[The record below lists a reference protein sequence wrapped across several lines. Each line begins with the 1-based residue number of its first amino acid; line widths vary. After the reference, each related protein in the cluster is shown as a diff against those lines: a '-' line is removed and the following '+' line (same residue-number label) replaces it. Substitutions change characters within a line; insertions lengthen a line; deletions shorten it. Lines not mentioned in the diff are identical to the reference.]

1 MKSPKISN
9 VLSRGAIELGIFSF
23 VINLLLLA
31 QPIYMLQVY
40 DRVLPSSSL
49 NTLLFLTGIVF
60 AALVVLGLLDVFRQ
74 MYATRLGAKF
84 EASIGTAAFLATT
97 NGPRAELGDTQ
108 PLRDL
113 GSVRNFI
120 SSRVLQSL
128 FDLPFV
134 PLFLLMLLFI
144 HPYVFT
150 LTIAGVIIVAL
161 VAYFNQRSVAASG
174 KQAAEASMKSMA
186 AAQAFAQSAETIR
199 SMGMM
204 RNVIGMWG
212 KAEAQTLNSLD
223 ENLGSNAW
231 YGGLSRTV
239 RQFLQ
244 IAIMGLGA
252 WLVLEGKM
260 TAGMIFATSMI
271 SGRALQPID
280 QLIGGW
286 RVIFDAKLA
295 WDRLKESIKISEQV
309 LSPKTELPA
318 PNGQIEAEN
327 LIYYAPSRKTGEPLI
342 KRVNFTIPAGSSV
355 GLIGPS
361 GAGKSTLA
369 RLLCGAIEPTQ
380 GNVRID
386 KADIRQWDRD
396 KLGKHIGYLA
406 QSADMLPGTIAQN
419 ISRFMPD
426 AKSEDIVAAA
436 QKAHVHDMI
445 LGFPG
450 GYEAILGP
458 TGMTLS
464 GGQRQRIGL
473 ARAFFGSPKLLIL
486 DEPNSNLDAD
496 GDIAL
501 ERAIVQAKAEGI
513 TVVMVTQRKTS
524 ADKLDNLMIV
534 RNGSIEDYGP
544 REKVME
550 NQNAKMREMMQRQQ
564 AAAQQNQQQA
574 AKPQGQVLTIPKFA
588 AEKIQ

>member
-1 MKSPKISN
+1 MN
-9 VLSRGAIELGIFSF
+9 TVLYRAAIELGIFSF
-23 VINLLLLA
+23 VINILLLA
-31 QPIYMLQVY
+31 QPVYMLQVY
-40 DRVLPSSSL
+40 DRVLTSSSL
-49 NTLLFLTGIVF
+49 DTLIFLTVIIAV
-60 AALVVLGLLDVFRQ
+60 ALLVLGLLDVFRQ
-74 MYATRLGAKF
+74 MYATRVSAKF
-84 EASIGTAAFLATT
+84 EAAVGTSAFLATT

-113 GSVRNFI
+113 GTVRNFI

-128 FDLPFV
+128 FDVPFV
-134 PLFLLMLLFI
+134 PFYLLLLLFI
-144 HPYVFT
+144 HPYVFV
-150 LTIAGVIIVAL
+150 LTVAGVVIVTL
-161 VAYFNQRSVAASG
+161 IAYFNQRAVTDSG
-174 KQAAEASMKSMA
+174 KQAAEHSMKSMA
-186 AAQAFAQSAETIR
+186 SAQAFAQSAETIR

-204 RNVIGMWG
+204 HNVIGIWG
-212 KAEAQTLNSLD
+212 KSEAQTLTSLD
-223 ENLGSNAW
+223 DNLGSNAW
-231 YGGLSRTV
+231 YGGISKAV

-244 IAIMGLGA
+244 VAIMGLGA
-252 WLVLEGKM
+252 WLVLEGRM
-260 TAGMIFATSMI
+260 TAGMIFATTMI
-271 SGRALQPID
+271 AGRALQPID

-295 WDRLKESIKISEQV
+295 WERLKESVKLSEQV
-309 LSPKTELPA
+309 LSPKTDLPA
-318 PNGQIEAEN
+318 PAGQIEAEN
-327 LIYYAPSRKTGEPLI
+327 LIYYAPGRKTGEPLI
-342 KRVNFTIPAGSSV
+342 KRVNFVIPAGSSV

-396 KLGKHIGYLA
+396 KLGKHIGYLS
-406 QSADMLPGTIAQN
+406 QNADMLPGTIAQN

-426 AKSEDIVAAA
+426 PKSEDIVMAA
-436 QKAHVHDMI
+436 QKAHVHEMI

-458 TGMTLS
+458 SGITLS

-473 ARAFFGSPKLLIL
+473 ARAFFGAPKMLIL

-501 ERAIVQAKAEGI
+501 ERAVLQAKADGI

-534 RNGSIEDYGP
+534 RNGAVEEYGP
-544 REKVME
+544 RDKVME
-550 NQNAKMREMMQRQQ
+550 SQNAKMREAMQRQQ
-564 AAAQQNQQQA
+564 AAAQQAQQPA

>member
-1 MKSPKISN
+1 MN
-9 VLSRGAIELGIFSF
+9 AVLYRGAIELGIFSF

-49 NTLLFLTGIVF
+49 NTLLFLTVIIFV
-60 AALVVLGLLDVFRQ
+60 ALMVLGLLDVFRQ

-84 EASIGTAAFLATT
+84 EASLGTSAFLATT

-144 HPYVFT
+144 HPYVFI
-150 LTIAGVIIVAL
+150 LTIAGVVVVAL
-161 VAYFNQRSVAASG
+161 IAYFNQRSVAASG
-174 KQAAEASMKSMA
+174 KQAAETSMRSMA

-204 RNVIGMWG
+204 RNVIGLWG
-212 KAEAQTLNSLD
+212 KAEAQTLSALD

-309 LSPKTELPA
+309 LAPKTDLPA

-327 LIYYAPSRKTGEPLI
+327 LIYYAPSRKAGEPLI
-342 KRVNFTIPAGSSV
+342 KRVNFVIPAGSSV

-473 ARAFFGSPKLLIL
+473 SRAFFGSPKLLIL

-496 GDIAL
+496 GDVAL
-501 ERAIVQAKAEGI
+501 ERAVLQAKAEGI

-534 RNGSIEDYGP
+534 RNGAVEDYGP

-564 AAAQQNQQQA
+564 AAAQQNQQHA

-588 AEKIQ
+588 AEKLQ

>member
-1 MKSPKISN
+1 MKSLNMKAMAF
-9 VLSRGAIELGIFSF
+9 RGALELGIFSF

-49 NTLLFLTGIVF
+49 NTLLFLTIIIA

-74 MYATRLGAKF
+74 IYSTRLSAKF
-84 EASIGTAAFLATT
+84 EAAYGTTAFLATT

-113 GSVRNFI
+113 ATVRNFI
-120 SSRVLQSL
+120 ASRVLQGL

-150 LTIAGVIIVAL
+150 LTVASVILVAL
-161 VAYFNQRSVAASG
+161 IAYMNQRSVAASG

-199 SMGMM
+199 SMGMT

-212 KAEAQTLNSLD
+212 KAEAQTLNALD

-231 YGGLSRTV
+231 YGGVSRTV

-280 QLIGGW
+280 QLVGGW

-295 WDRLKESIKISEQV
+295 WSRLKEAIKVSEQV
-309 LSPKTELPA
+309 LTQKTDLPA

-327 LIYYAPSRKTGEPLI
+327 LIYYAPSRKAGEPLI
-342 KRVNFTIPAGSSV
+342 KRVNFKIPAGTSV

-396 KLGKHIGYLA
+396 RLGKYVGYLA

-419 ISRFMPD
+419 IARFMPD
-426 AKSEDIVAAA
+426 ANSEDIVLAAK
-436 QKAHVHDMI
+436 KAHVHDMI

-450 GYEAILGP
+450 GYEALLGP

-473 ARAFFGSPKLLIL
+473 ARAFYGTPKILIL

-496 GDIAL
+496 GDLAL
-501 ERAIVQAKAEGI
+501 ERAILQAKNDGI

-524 ADKLDNLMIV
+524 ADRLDNLMIV
-534 RNGSIEDYGP
+534 RGGVIEEYGP
-544 REKVME
+544 REKVLE
-550 NQNAKMREMMQRQQ
+550 SQNAKMRESMQRQQ
-564 AAAQQNQQQA
+564 AAAQQNQQNQTGS
-574 AKPQGQVLTIPKFA
+574 GQIVSLPKFA
-588 AEKIQ
+588 AEKQQ